1 VKDAETEL
9 LKLAALDA
17 DDLAVIS
24 SVRDQAP
31 ARRPGRTRQ
40 GLGSDAPLRRQP
52 VADHP
57 SAPRRAD
64 GEEYLT

>member
-24 SVRDQAP
+24 AHRLPAGAQTAP
-31 ARRPGRTRQ
+31 AVENPCAIRRLRAGPAGRAR
-40 GLGSDAPLRRQP
+40 G
-52 VADHP
+52 
-57 SAPRRAD
+57 
-64 GEEYLT
+64 

>member
-24 SVRDQAP
+24 AHLQDAIRRLRAGP
-31 ARRPGRTRQ
+31 AGRAR
-40 GLGSDAPLRRQP
+40 G
-52 VADHP
+52 
-57 SAPRRAD
+57 
-64 GEEYLT
+64 